1 MKKINSN
8 KTKRLLVEN
17 VLKKLMSFDW
27 GYFIVE
33 SHFDEDDPQNY

>member
-1 MKKINSN
+1 MKIINSN

-27 GYFIVE
+27 GYVIVE
-33 SHFDEDDPQNY
+33 SDFDEDDSQNY